1 MARVNIDK
9 DAGYKVSTMPGFIPV
24 LEEKINAARD
34 IAKVIA
40 PVESGAY
47 KQSIETAV
55 GYNDKAQVVGRLLAT
70 DWKAGWIEFGTMRT
84 MAHATLRR
92 SLEAVGLK
100 VTPDP
105 KSKARRGA

>member
-55 GYNDKAQVVGRLLAT
+55 GYNDKAQVVEDCWPLTGRQDGLNSALCAPWLMPLCAGHWKLL
-70 DWKAGWIEFGTMRT
+70 D
-84 MAHATLRR
+84 
-92 SLEAVGLK
+92 
-100 VTPDP
+100 
-105 KSKARRGA
+105 